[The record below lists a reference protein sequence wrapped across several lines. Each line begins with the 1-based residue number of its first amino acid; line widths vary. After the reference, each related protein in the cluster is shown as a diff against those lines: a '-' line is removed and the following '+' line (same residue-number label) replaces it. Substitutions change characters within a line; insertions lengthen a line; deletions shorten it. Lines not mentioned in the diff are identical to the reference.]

1 MKLLFSIYRGFPI
14 INRVG
19 MMKLRYVNT
28 FLFSLL
34 FSGISHADVKIKS
47 PEGGV
52 LTFSQAKKGEHYD
65 ANAWG
70 KIVFSNKNVQADLS
84 QDDRYYTEDGSSRVS
99 PSGRYLIVNSISGGN
114 LWLEDGSVTWTDRA
128 NCSVVDMK
136 NGCITS
142 DWSGEACG
150 YTWVRGKDIIASSD
164 KPDADTFN
172 FTAMRPVLRESKG
185 DFAIME
191 NTRVMNIMRCDVPGK
206 GNIND
211 YQQLAK
217 LNKASAKAVRSQIA
231 DYLNSLTMDAS
242 LESKALLFTEAD
254 DNSQTKA
261 YLVPGDKIKIIQRSP
276 DNQWVNVGYINA
288 KGSPL
293 VAWIKADT
301 LK

>member
-1 MKLLFSIYRGFPI
+1 
-14 INRVG
+14 
-19 MMKLRYVNT
+19 MMKHRYVSG

-34 FSGISHADVKIKS
+34 FSGISHADVQIKS

-52 LTFSQAKKGEHYD
+52 LTFSQVKKGEHYD

-84 QDDRYYTEDGSSRVS
+84 QDDRYYTEDGSSQVS

-150 YTWVRGKDIIASSD
+150 YTWVRGKDIIASSE
-164 KPDADTFN
+164 KTDADTFN
-172 FTAMRPVLRESKG
+172 FTAMRPTLRESKG

-191 NTRVMNIMRCDVPGK
+191 NARVMNIIRCDVPGK

-217 LNKASAKAVRSQIA
+217 LNKASAKAVRSQIV
-231 DYLNSLTMDAS
+231 DYLNSLTMAASITSKAS
-242 LESKALLFTEAD
+242 LFTGAD
-254 DNSQTKA
+254 ENSQTKA
-261 YLVPGDKIKIIQRSP
+261 YLVAGDNVKVIQRSP

>member
-1 MKLLFSIYRGFPI
+1 
-14 INRVG
+14 
-19 MMKLRYVNT
+19 MMKHRYVSG

-34 FSGISHADVKIKS
+34 FSGISHADVMIKS

-65 ANAWG
+65 AHTWG
-70 KIVFSNKNVQADLS
+70 KIVFSNKNAQADLS

-99 PSGRYLIVNSISGGN
+99 PSGRYLIVNSISGGE
-114 LWLEDGSVTWTDRA
+114 LWQEDGTVTWSDRA
-128 NCSVVDMK
+128 YCSVVDMK

-150 YTWVRGKDIIASSD
+150 YTWVRGKDIIASSE
-164 KPDADTFN
+164 KPDAETFN
-172 FTAMRPVLRESKG
+172 FTAMRPVLHESKG
-185 DFAIME
+185 DFALME
-191 NTRVMNIMRCDVPGK
+191 NTRVMNILRCDVPGRS
-206 GNIND
+206 NIND

-231 DYLNSLTMDAS
+231 SYLNSLTMAAS
-242 LESKALLFTEAD
+242 IESKALLFTEAD
-254 DNSQTKA
+254 EHSQTKA
-261 YLVPGDKIKIIQRSP
+261 YLVAGDKIKIIQRSP

-288 KGSPL
+288 KGTPL

-301 LK
+301 LIKGRQSFPK